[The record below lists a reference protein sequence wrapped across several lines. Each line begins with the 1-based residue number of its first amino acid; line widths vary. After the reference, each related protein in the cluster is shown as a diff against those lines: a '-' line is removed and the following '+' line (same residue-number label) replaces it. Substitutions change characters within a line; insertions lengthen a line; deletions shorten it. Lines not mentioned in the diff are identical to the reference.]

1 MAKGDSCKNV
11 GKKERKKR
19 VQTPDSV
26 RLRMADLCS
35 RSEQCSADVLEK
47 ILKTGIS
54 RDDAGDILDFLK
66 REKFIDDARFARA
79 FSRDKVRFSGW
90 GKLKIRMHLRAKRI
104 SDSDIATAL
113 EEIDSADYIAA
124 LKRAGIA
131 KAKTL
136 NVFEATDAQ
145 KLIRH
150 LASRGFESGLI
161 MKFLSA
167 VRKKLSDSEKDRD

>member
-1 MAKGDSCKNV
+1 
-11 GKKERKKR
+11 
-19 VQTPDSV
+19 
-26 RLRMADLCS
+26 MADLCS

-79 FSRDKVRFSGW
+79 FARDKVRFSGW

-104 SDSDIATAL
+104 SDIDIASAL

-136 NVFEATDAQ
+136 NVFEAADAQ